1 MTFEATPITGKGDIR
16 KGLTLKELLKH
27 GEHVGLVLGPSERE
41 DLGEWVHA
49 GDGQLWQQTEKKN
62 EIRKKILLAL
72 DMKYF
77 IY

>member
-41 DLGEWVHA
+41 DL
-49 GDGQLWQQTEKKN
+49 
-62 EIRKKILLAL
+62 
-72 DMKYF
+72 
-77 IY
+77 